1 MRKVF
6 YVMVIIRTMKPS
18 KNEYIVCH
26 RWVGM
31 FVFIIAAESKN
42 AKRKKIM

>member
-6 YVMVIIRTMKPS
+6 SVMVIIRTMPS

-26 RWVGM
+26 RWVEM
-31 FVFIIAAESKN
+31 FVYIIAAESKN